1 MRIIRKSDS
10 DNGGL
15 MNNSKPIIRN
25 PNCPCSCFDCA
36 WDKEGVEVD
45 KAVNAVP
52 VTGYES
58 TCGSKQVVTIDSQLH
73 LERNGR
79 YLPILSNTPDGKRVA
94 AILES

>member
-1 MRIIRKSDS
+1 
-10 DNGGL
+10 

-45 KAVNAVP
+45 KTANAVP

-58 TCGSKQVVTIDSQLH
+58 VCGSKQVVKIDGNFH

-79 YLPILSNTPDGKRVA
+79 YLPILSNTPDGMRVA
-94 AILES
+94 AILEKN